1 MVAVLR
7 KVKTTTLAGLIF
19 LAMMTSGCSI
29 RKLAI
34 NSLADALA
42 GSGDSFASDEDPELV
57 GAALPFALKTIESLL
72 QEAPEHQGLLLSA
85 CSGFTQYGYAF
96 VETRAEEIE
105 LDDYLEAERQRE
117 RALKL
122 YLRARNYC
130 LSSLE
135 LDHPGIG
142 SRLRRDPEEAAAEL
156 EASEI
161 ELIYWTAA
169 SWGSAISVGIHRLE
183 IVADVTAVQA
193 LMARALAIDEGY
205 SDGAVHEALI
215 ALEALPETMG
225 GSPERARRHH
235 ERAVELSAGNSASP
249 YVSLASSIA
258 VSEQNRREFVELLEK
273 ALAVD
278 PDHEPSRRL
287 ANLVA
292 QRRAELLLGRADELF
307 LEPLEEEAQDMD
319 TEPSQDSPR

>member
-1 MVAVLR
+1 LTGIAS
-7 KVKTTTLAGLIF
+7 LALLVFVIP
-19 LAMMTSGCSI
+19 GCSI

-42 GSGDSFASDEDPELV
+42 GSGDIYASDEDPELV
-57 GAALPFALKTIESLL
+57 GGALPFALKTIEGLL

-122 YLRARNYC
+122 YLRGRDYC
-130 LSSLE
+130 LRSLE

-142 SRLRRDPEEAAAEL
+142 GRLRRDPAAAAAEL
-156 EASEI
+156 ASDEI

-193 LMARALAIDEGY
+193 LMARALAIDESY

-225 GSPERARRHH
+225 GSPERARHH
-235 ERAVELSAGNSASP
+235 YERAVELSAGTSASP

-258 VSEQNRREFVELLEK
+258 VSEQNRREFVDLLEK

-292 QRRAELLLGRADELF
+292 QRRAELLLRRADELF
-307 LEPLEEEAQDMD
+307 LEPLGEEG
-319 TEPSQDSPR
+319 QDSVR